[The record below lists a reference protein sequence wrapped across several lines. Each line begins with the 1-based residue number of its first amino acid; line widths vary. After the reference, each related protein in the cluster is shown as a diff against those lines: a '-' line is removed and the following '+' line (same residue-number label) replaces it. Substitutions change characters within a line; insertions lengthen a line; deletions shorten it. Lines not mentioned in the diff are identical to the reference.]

1 MDFGYR
7 KTLGRDFDAIRNR
20 LEEELKKEGFGVLT
34 EIDVQA
40 TLKKKLDVDF
50 RRYLILGACNPPF
63 AHKAL
68 QQVDE
73 VGLLMPCNIIMYEDA
88 RGDTVVSAMDVEV
101 AMGMVVPQLMPLA
114 KEVGGRLKRVIDRL

>member
-7 KTLGRDFDAIRNR
+7 KTLGRDFDAIRMR
-20 LEEELKKEGFGVLT
+20 LEEELKQEGFGVLT
-34 EIDVQA
+34 EIDVKA

-73 VGLLMPCNIIMYEDA
+73 VGLLMPCNIIMYENGA
-88 RGDTVVSAMDVEV
+88 GDTVVSAMDVEV